1 MVTKEKPVSSS
12 LTEQLAEDFERRAMK
27 NVRKPDPNINKT
39 IAELRVKLDT
49 RTWMLRFSLSLNF
62 FFASACFTLI
72 VTLLTILL

>member
-49 RTWMLRFSLSLNF
+49 RTWMLRFSLALNF